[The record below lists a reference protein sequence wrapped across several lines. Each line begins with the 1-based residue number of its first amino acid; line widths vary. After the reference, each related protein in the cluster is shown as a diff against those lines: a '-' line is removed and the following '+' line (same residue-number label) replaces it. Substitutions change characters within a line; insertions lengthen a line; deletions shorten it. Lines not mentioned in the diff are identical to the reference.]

1 MYPTCSYLVCATPRS
16 GSTLLCE
23 ALANTGIAG
32 NPKEYFEALRT
43 TGQPRR
49 PKEYFSTIDHPEIAE
64 LLGDFSRLDDLSTT
78 LALQGT
84 NIFEHYLTQV
94 LAKGTSSNGVFGA
107 KVMWGYFDDFI
118 SNLRDI
124 PSCKELPTPILLA
137 TVFPNLR
144 YIWVTRED
152 KLRQA
157 ISLWKAI
164 QTWTWREDES
174 STPIGQPKHPKKEL
188 YFHFEAIDHLR
199 QQIVENEQA
208 WQRYFDASAIEPL
221 KVSYEDL
228 SENYEITA
236 TQILKHLH
244 IPMPECIVFAERRMK
259 RQADALSE
267 EWAACYNRLK
277 Q

>member
-1 MYPTCSYLVCATPRS
+1 VYPTCSYLVCATPRS

-49 PKEYFSTIDHPEIAE
+49 PREYFTTVDNPEIAE
-64 LLGDFSRLDDLSTT
+64 LLGDFSRLDDISTT
-78 LALQGT
+78 PTSQGT
-84 NIFEHYLTQV
+84 NTFEHYLTEV
-94 LAKGTSSNGVFGA
+94 LAEGTTSNGVFGA
-107 KVMWGYFDDFI
+107 KIMWGYFDDFI

-124 PSCKELPTPILLA
+124 PSCKELPTPTLLA
-137 TVFPNLR
+137 AVFPNLH
-144 YIWVTRED
+144 YIWVTRDD

-174 STPIGQPKHPKKEL
+174 STPAGQPEHPKKEL
-188 YFHFEAIDHLR
+188 HFHFEAIDHLR

-208 WQRYFDASAIEPL
+208 WQDYFDAAAIEPF
-221 KVSYEDL
+221 KITYEEL
-228 SENYEITA
+228 VEHYEVTA
-236 TQILKHLH
+236 MQILKYLH
-244 IPMPECIVFAERRMK
+244 VPILEYITFAERRMK

-267 EWAACYNRLK
+267 EWAARYHRLK
-277 Q
+277 H